1 MTGKLQ
7 STWLPVIALISFQI
21 AAFAAEREV
30 RPTFAKEGSA
40 QVSRGGEVQ
49 IVMEAIPDYGN
60 PIIFEIQ
67 SKPTHGRLSE
77 ISGSSDHTAV
87 VTYQPDG
94 SKDVLYDEFQFRAQ
108 SPGRAKSPATRV
120 SITVIPPPARLEI
133 EPGEVNFGTLFL
145 GDKSRINITIQN
157 VGGMVATG
165 RIVLPIGYSAPE
177 GNEFSLNEGDRKSMS
192 VEFSPREI
200 KSYAGQADS
209 LPAYA
214 GVSLQ
219 LRGEGKARFAV
230 TQTDPLTWLLTNNSD
245 QAITLS
251 FTGDSAW
258 VMPPRMEL
266 PPNAE
271 KEVFFQ
277 QAEHEDETPGTNFS
291 SQIRISD
298 GISTEDLELPP
309 VQGFIP
315 LSVTATQPTNFGI
328 VPLGDSL
335 PVNFSIQNRSEM
347 SKSTHWTAISSSGGG
362 MPFETSLLVKGGET
376 KNMHYDWKPALPGEA
391 TLKISV
397 KEGTKTTH
405 DLLWQASVKAVYSN
419 PTPNPSPPPEATQS
433 EEAVVQSV
441 PAFSFRTAPVSLID
455 DLSWNEKTYWNGKNG
470 LEIHWQQNEGSGSR
484 MKIEKRV
491 MHPKGNASDETGVS
505 AESPFVVESIPLEF
519 SSLRERG
526 SEKIGEIGNIAPG
539 FHLLTLSKISKD
551 GVLIAQS
558 QIQVF
563 IHPQKSWWSRLKMP
577 TVLLVLFLLSIFLWK
592 QRS

>member
-60 PIIFEIQ
+60 PITFEIQ

-77 ISGSSDHTAV
+77 ISESSDHTAV
-87 VTYQPDG
+87 VTYQHDG
-94 SKDVLYDEFQFRAQ
+94 SKGFLYDEFQFRAQ

-120 SITVIPPPARLEI
+120 SITVTPPPARLEI
-133 EPGEVNFGTLFL
+133 EPGEINFGTLFL
-145 GDKSRINITIQN
+145 GEKSLTNVMIQN

-177 GNEFSLNEGDRKSMS
+177 GNEFSLNEGERKSMS

-200 KSYAGQADS
+200 KSYAAQADS

-245 QAITLS
+245 QVITLS
-251 FTGDSAW
+251 FTGDPAW

-266 PPNAE
+266 PPHDG

-277 QAEHEDETPGTNFS
+277 QAEHDDETPAASYS
-291 SQIRISD
+291 SQIHISD
-298 GISTEDLELPP
+298 GISTEDIELPP

-347 SKSTHWTAISSSGGG
+347 SKSTHWTAISLAGGG

-405 DLLWQASVKAVYSN
+405 DLLWQASVKGVRSEA
-419 PTPNPSPPPEATQS
+419 TPNSSPTSEVTQS
-433 EEAVVQSV
+433 EDTGDQSAT
-441 PAFSFRTAPVSLID
+441 AFSFRTAPVSSID

-470 LEIHWQQNEGSGSR
+470 LEIHWQENEGSDSR
-484 MKIEKRV
+484 MKIEKIV
-491 MHPKGNASDETGVS
+491 MHPKGNSPDEAGHSV
-505 AESPFVVESIPLEF
+505 ASPFVAESIPLKF
-519 SSLRERG
+519 SSLSEQG
-526 SEKIGEIGNIAPG
+526 SEEIGEIGNIAPG
-539 FHLLTLSKISKD
+539 FHLLTLSRISKE
-551 GVLIAQS
+551 GVLVAQS
-558 QIQVF
+558 QIQVL
-563 IHPQKSWWSRLKMP
+563 IHPQKSWWSRLKTP
-577 TVLLVLFLLSIFLWK
+577 TGLLVLVLLGAFLWK

>member
-21 AAFAAEREV
+21 AAFAADREV

-87 VTYQPDG
+87 VTYQHDG

>member
-1 MTGKLQ
+1 
-7 STWLPVIALISFQI
+7 
-21 AAFAAEREV
+21 
-30 RPTFAKEGSA
+30 
-40 QVSRGGEVQ
+40 
-49 IVMEAIPDYGN
+49 
-60 PIIFEIQ
+60 
-67 SKPTHGRLSE
+67 
-77 ISGSSDHTAV
+77 
-87 VTYQPDG
+87 
-94 SKDVLYDEFQFRAQ
+94 
-108 SPGRAKSPATRV
+108 
-120 SITVIPPPARLEI
+120 
-133 EPGEVNFGTLFL
+133 
-145 GDKSRINITIQN
+145 
-157 VGGMVATG
+157 
-165 RIVLPIGYSAPE
+165 
-177 GNEFSLNEGDRKSMS
+177 MS

-200 KSYAGQADS
+200 KSYAAQADS

>member
-60 PIIFEIQ
+60 PITFEIQ

-77 ISGSSDHTAV
+77 ISESSDHTAV
-87 VTYQPDG
+87 VTYQHDG
-94 SKDVLYDEFQFRAQ
+94 SKGFLYDEFQFRAQ

-120 SITVIPPPARLEI
+120 SITVTPPPARLEI
-133 EPGEVNFGTLFL
+133 EPGEINFGTLFL
-145 GDKSRINITIQN
+145 GEKSLTNVMIQN

-200 KSYAGQADS
+200 KSYAAQADS

-245 QAITLS
+245 QVITLS
-251 FTGDSAW
+251 FTGDPAW

-266 PPNAE
+266 PPHDG

-277 QAEHEDETPGTNFS
+277 QAEHDDETPAASYS
-291 SQIRISD
+291 SQIHISD
-298 GISTEDLELPP
+298 GISTEDIELPP

>member
-1 MTGKLQ
+1 
-7 STWLPVIALISFQI
+7 
-21 AAFAAEREV
+21 
-30 RPTFAKEGSA
+30 
-40 QVSRGGEVQ
+40 
-49 IVMEAIPDYGN
+49 MEAIPDYGN

-87 VTYQPDG
+87 VTYQHDG